1 VCSVENAIAENIP
14 VTTNNSNML
23 ITKSV
28 TGTRSL
34 GGQKVGSHTDIEDLK
49 VARKNLVK
57 WYACLNF
64 TFKDKMT

>member
-1 VCSVENAIAENIP
+1 
-14 VTTNNSNML
+14 ML